1 MLLLVLGMYAVA
13 KLCKVEA
20 LLMLRFLGLKIG
32 LTSWESLLGVK
43 EAIRAWVRLGLCK
56 FVVVVNLYY
65 MLAMIK
71 SKNCRQD

>member
-43 EAIRAWVRLGLCK
+43 EAIRVW

-71 SKNCRQD
+71 SKNCRTR